1 MYRGFNLNFT
11 LNDNESEEYEKQG
24 KEIFNNFRKE
34 IKNKIDS
41 YSLNNGNLSA
51 NLIINDWFPN
61 VKADIFLSHS
71 HKDEKTAFIIAGWIY
86 KKLGLTTFIDSAV
99 WGYADNLIDAL
110 NYDYCYNEEK
120 KTYDYRTS
128 NNTCSHVN
136 LMLLNSLNKM
146 IDNCECIFFL
156 NTPNSISSENFI
168 KQSRTFS
175 PWIYSE
181 ICTTQIIKKK
191 TPKRLKSEYKMF
203 STEAQLNESKRSELL
218 IEYDIDL
225 SHLMDIDF
233 ESFRRWILGNNIYS
247 LSPLD
252 SLYKM
257 FPIKNNQKYKQLY

>member
-1 MYRGFNLNFT
+1 MYRGFNLNFD
-11 LNDNESEEYEKQG
+11 LNENKSDDYEKKG

-34 IKNKIDS
+34 IKGKLDS

-51 NLIINDWFPN
+51 ELIINDWFPN
-61 VKADIFLSHS
+61 VEADIFLSHS

-86 KKLGLTTFIDSAV
+86 KKLGLKTFIDSAI
-99 WGYADNLIDAL
+99 WGYADNLIDIL
-110 NYDYCYNEEK
+110 NKEYCYNEEK
-120 KTYDYRTS
+120 NTYDYRTS

-156 NTPNSISSENFI
+156 NTPNSISSKNFI
-168 KQSRTFS
+168 KESRTFS

-191 TPKRLKSEYKMF
+191 TPQRLKSEYKMF
-203 STEAQLNESKRSELL
+203 SAQAKLNESKRSELL

-225 SHLMDIDF
+225 SHLIDIDF
-233 ESFRRWILGNNIYS
+233 KSFRKWINTNNIYS
-247 LSPLD
+247 KYPLD
-252 SLYKM
+252 NLYKT
-257 FPIKNNQKYKQLY
+257 FPIRNKQKYIQLF